1 MTGQA
6 CAKCGGPLPPKT
18 GSRGRTAVYCS
29 AACRQQ
35 AYRSR
40 RTPTSDVATLISE
53 VGRVANRL
61 TPQPP
66 DTFFA
71 DLTTLTSDVG
81 RLRRIAQLAL
91 STKDTESPDESV
103 TPEPVT
109 EILDEVAFAGRI
121 EQHQRELR
129 VHCYRMVGS
138 YDDAEDLVQET
149 FLRAWRGREG
159 FEGRSSFRA
168 WLYRIATNTCLD
180 FLRRIKRVPRPYD
193 PLPGVDQLGGPP
205 QFMPWL
211 QPFPDQEVASAEA
224 EPGEVAETRETM
236 ELVFLTAIQ
245 HLPPKQRAVV
255 ILNDVLGWK
264 AAETAE
270 LLETSV
276 ASVTS
281 ALQRA
286 RPTLRERLPGRR
298 AEWVRTAEPTE
309 EEQAILRRYM
319 AAATGSGDLRGMAE
333 LLKEDVLL
341 TMPPNPLWFSGR
353 DVFLKFVSESLDP
366 ASPTY
371 FGEWKHLPTRANRLP
386 AAAGYVRRPGTR
398 IYRAQVLDVLRI
410 EDGKVAEITAFEPHL
425 FPAFGLP
432 LTIT

>member
-1 MTGQA
+1 MRPRTG
-6 CAKCGGPLPPKT
+6 P
-18 GSRGRTAVYCS
+18 RGRTAVYCS
-29 AACRQQ
+29 PACRQQ
-35 AYRSR
+35 AYRVR
-40 RTPTSDVATLISE
+40 RAPDVEALITE

-61 TPQPP
+61 APQPS

-71 DLTTLTSDVG
+71 DLTTLASDVG
-81 RLRRIAQLAL
+81 KLRRIAQLAVR
-91 STKDTESPDESV
+91 TKDAESPGESV

-138 YDDAEDLVQET
+138 YDEAEDLVQET

-180 FLRRIKRVPRPYD
+180 FLRRHKRVPRPYGQV
-193 PLPGVDQLGGPP
+193 PGVDQRGEPP

-211 QPFPDQEVASAEA
+211 QPYPDLQLDEVASPEA
-224 EPGEVAETRETM
+224 EPAEVAETRETM
-236 ELVFLTAIQ
+236 ELVFLAAIQ
-245 HLPPKQRAVV
+245 HLPLKQRAVV
-255 ILNDVLGWK
+255 ILCDVLGWK
-264 AAETAE
+264 AAETAD
-270 LLETSV
+270 LLQTSV

-286 RPTLRERLPGRR
+286 RPTLRERLPQRR
-298 AEWVRTAEPTE
+298 ADWARAAEPTE
-309 EEQAILRRYM
+309 EEQAVLRRYM
-319 AAATGSGDLRGMAE
+319 AAATGNGDIRAMAE
-333 LLKEDVLL
+333 LLREDVLV

-353 DVFLKFVSESLDP
+353 DTFLRFVGESLAP
-366 ASPTY
+366 TSPTY
-371 FGEWKHLPTRANRLP
+371 FGAWKHLPARANRLP

-410 EDGKVAEITAFEPHL
+410 EEGKVAEITAFEPHL

>member
-1 MTGQA
+1 MTG
-6 CAKCGGPLPPKT
+6 KVCGMCEGPLPSKA
-18 GSRGRTAVYCS
+18 GSRGRAAVYCS
-29 AACRQQ
+29 AACRQR

-40 RTPTSDVATLISE
+40 HDPAPDVEALIAE
-53 VGRVANRL
+53 VGRVAKRL
-61 TPQPP
+61 APRPSEVFLT
-66 DTFFA
+66 
-71 DLTTLTSDVG
+71 DLTLLTSDVG
-81 RLRRIAQLAL
+81 RLRRIAQLVL
-91 STKDTESPDESV
+91 RTEGENV
-103 TPEPVT
+103 TPTPVT
-109 EILDEVAFAGRI
+109 ETVDEVDFAGRI

-180 FLRRIKRVPRPYD
+180 FLRRNKRVPRPYD
-193 PLPGVDQLGGPP
+193 QLPGVDQHGEPP

-211 QPFPDQEVASAEA
+211 QPFPDSQLASAEA
-224 EPGEVAETRETM
+224 EPGEIAETRETM
-236 ELVFLTAIQ
+236 ELVFLAAIQ

-255 ILNDVLGWK
+255 ILNDVLGWR
-264 AAETAE
+264 AAETAD
-270 LLETSV
+270 LLETTV

-286 RPTLRERLPGRR
+286 RPTLRERLPERR
-298 AEWVRTAEPTE
+298 TDWARTVQPTE
-309 EEQAILRRYM
+309 EEQTILRRYM
-319 AAATGSGDLRGMAE
+319 AAATGSGDSRVMAE
-333 LLKEDVLL
+333 LLREDVLV

-353 DVFLKFVSESLDP
+353 DVFLDFVAESLDP

-371 FGEWKHLPTRANRLP
+371 FGEWKHLPAIANRLP

-398 IYRAQVLDVLRI
+398 VYRAQVLDVLRI
-410 EDGKVAEITAFEPHL
+410 EDGKVVEITAFEPHL

-432 LTIT
+432 LTLT

>member
-1 MTGQA
+1 MTGQG
-6 CAKCGGPLPPKT
+6 CANCGGPLPAKREP
-18 GSRGRTAVYCS
+18 RGRTTVYCS

-40 RTPTSDVATLISE
+40 RTPDVETLIAE

-66 DTFFA
+66 DAFLA
-71 DLTTLTSDVG
+71 DLTTLSSDVG
-81 RLRRIAQLAL
+81 RLRRVAQLAL
-91 STKDTESPDESV
+91 RTNEENV
-103 TPEPVT
+103 TREPVT

-180 FLRRIKRVPRPYD
+180 FLRRNKRIPRPYEQ
-193 PLPGVDQLGGPP
+193 LQGVDQQGDPP

-211 QPFPDQEVASAEA
+211 QPYPDVQLDEVASTETD
-224 EPGEVAETRETM
+224 PGEVAETRETM

-264 AAETAE
+264 AAETAD

-286 RPTLRERLPGRR
+286 RPALRERLPAHR
-298 AEWVRTAEPTE
+298 ADWARTTEPTE

-319 AAATGSGDLRGMAE
+319 AAGTGGGDFRVMAE
-333 LLKEDVLL
+333 LLREDVLV

-353 DVFLKFVSESLDP
+353 DTFLEFVGKSFDP

-371 FGEWKHLPTRANRLP
+371 FGEWKHLPARANRLP

-398 IYRAQVLDVLRI
+398 VYRAQVLDVLRI

>member
-6 CAKCGGPLPPKT
+6 CANCGGPLPPRAGT
-18 GSRGRTAVYCS
+18 RGRAAVYCS

-40 RTPTSDVATLISE
+40 RSPVPDLDTLIAE

-61 TPQPP
+61 APQPP

-71 DLTTLTSDVG
+71 DLTTLNSDVG

-91 STKDTESPDESV
+91 RAWPENV
-103 TPEPVT
+103 TPDPVT
-109 EILDEVAFAGRI
+109 ESLDEVAFAERV
-121 EQHQRELR
+121 EQHERELR

-138 YDDAEDLVQET
+138 YDDAQDLVQET

-159 FEGRSSFRA
+159 FEGRASFRA

-180 FLRRIKRVPRPYD
+180 FLRRNERVPRPYD
-193 PLPGVDQLGGPP
+193 PLPGVEQEGEPP

-211 QPFPDQEVASAEA
+211 QPFPDDPDEI
-224 EPGEVAETRETM
+224 AETRETL
-236 ELVFLTAIQ
+236 ELVFLAAIQ

-264 AAETAE
+264 TAETAD

-276 ASVTS
+276 ASVNS

-286 RPTLRERLPGRR
+286 RPTLRERLPERR
-298 AEWVRTAEPTE
+298 ADWARTVRPTE

-319 AAATGSGDLRGMAE
+319 AAATANGDSRVMAE
-333 LLKEDVLL
+333 LLREDVLV

-353 DVFLKFVSESLDP
+353 DVFLDFVAKSLDP

-371 FGEWKHLPTRANRLP
+371 FGEWKHLPAVANGLP

-398 IYRAQVLDVLRI
+398 VYRAQVLDVLRI

-432 LTIT
+432 LTLT

>member
-1 MTGQA
+1 MTGQV
-6 CAKCGGPLPPKT
+6 CGICESPLPSKT
-18 GSRGRTAVYCS
+18 RARGRTAVYCS
-29 AACRQQ
+29 AACRQK

-40 RTPTSDVATLISE
+40 RNPEPDVDALIAE

-61 TPQPP
+61 SPRPAEAFLT
-66 DTFFA
+66 
-71 DLTTLTSDVG
+71 DLTTLDSDVG

-91 STKDTESPDESV
+91 RPKSENV
-103 TPEPVT
+103 TPALVT
-109 EILDEVAFAGRI
+109 ETVDEVAFAGRI

-159 FEGRSSFRA
+159 FEGRASFRA
-168 WLYRIATNTCLD
+168 WLYRIATNICLD
-180 FLRRIKRVPRPYD
+180 FLRRNKRVPRPYD
-193 PLPGVDQLGGPP
+193 PLPGVDQQGEPP

-211 QPFPDQEVASAEA
+211 QPFPDDSAEI
-224 EPGEVAETRETM
+224 AETRETM
-236 ELVFLTAIQ
+236 ELVFLAAIQ

-264 AAETAE
+264 IAETAD
-270 LLETSV
+270 LLETTV

-286 RPTLRERLPGRR
+286 RPTLRERLPERR
-298 AEWVRTAEPTE
+298 ADWARTVQPTE
-309 EEQAILRRYM
+309 EEQAILQRYM
-319 AAATGSGDLRGMAE
+319 AAATGSGDSRVMAE
-333 LLKEDVLL
+333 LLREDVLV

-353 DVFLKFVSESLDP
+353 DVFLDFVGKSLDP
-366 ASPTY
+366 ASPDY
-371 FGEWKHLPTRANRLP
+371 FGAWKHLPTSANRLP

-398 IYRAQVLDVLRI
+398 VYRAQVLDVLRI

>member
-1 MTGQA
+1 MTGKV
-6 CAKCGGPLPPKT
+6 CGICGGPLPSKAD
-18 GSRGRTAVYCS
+18 SRGRTAVYCS
-29 AACRQQ
+29 AACRQR

-40 RTPTSDVATLISE
+40 RDPAPDVQALIAE

-61 TPQPP
+61 TPRPP
-66 DTFFA
+66 EAFLA
-71 DLTTLTSDVG
+71 DLTSLNSDVG
-81 RLRRIAQLAL
+81 KLRRIARLAQR
-91 STKDTESPDESV
+91 TKDENV
-103 TPEPVT
+103 TPAPVT
-109 EILDEVAFAGRI
+109 ETIDEVAFAGSL
-121 EQHQRELR
+121 EEHQRELR

-180 FLRRIKRVPRPYD
+180 FLRRNKRVPRPYD
-193 PLPGVDQLGGPP
+193 PMPGVDQLGEPP
-205 QFMPWL
+205 QFLPWL
-211 QPFPDQEVASAEA
+211 QPFPDDVAEI
-224 EPGEVAETRETM
+224 AETRETM

-255 ILNDVLGWK
+255 ILNDALGWK
-264 AAETAE
+264 AAETAD
-270 LLETSV
+270 LLETTV

-286 RPTLRERLPGRR
+286 RPTLRERLPERR
-298 AEWVRTAEPTE
+298 ADWARTVRPTE

-319 AAATGSGDLRGMAE
+319 AAATADGDSRVMAE
-333 LLKEDVLL
+333 LLREDVLV

-353 DVFLKFVSESLDP
+353 DVFLKFVAKSLDP
-366 ASPTY
+366 ASPMY
-371 FGEWKHLPTRANRLP
+371 FGEWKHLPAVANGLP
-386 AAAGYVRRPGTR
+386 AAGGYVRRPGTR
-398 IYRAQVLDVLRI
+398 VYRAQVLDVLRI

>member
-1 MTGQA
+1 MTGQV
-6 CAKCGGPLPPKT
+6 CGTCEGPLPAKA

-29 AACRQQ
+29 AACRQR

-40 RTPTSDVATLISE
+40 RDPVPDVDTLIAE

-61 TPQPP
+61 SPRPAEVFLT
-66 DTFFA
+66 
-71 DLTTLTSDVG
+71 DLTSLTSDVG

-91 STKDTESPDESV
+91 RTEDENV
-103 TPEPVT
+103 TPAPVT
-109 EILDEVAFAGRI
+109 ETVDEVDFAGRI

-149 FLRAWRGREG
+149 FLRAWRGRDG

-180 FLRRIKRVPRPYD
+180 FLRRNKRVPRPYEQ
-193 PLPGVDQLGGPP
+193 LPDVEQLGEPP

-211 QPFPDQEVASAEA
+211 QPFPDNAAEI
-224 EPGEVAETRETM
+224 AETRETM
-236 ELVFLTAIQ
+236 ELVFLAAIQ
-245 HLPPKQRAVV
+245 HLPPRQRAVV

-264 AAETAE
+264 AAETAD

-286 RPTLRERLPGRR
+286 RPTLRERLPERR
-298 AEWVRTAEPTE
+298 ADWARTAQVTE

-319 AAATGSGDLRGMAE
+319 AAATGSGDSRIMAE
-333 LLKEDVLL
+333 LLREDVLV

-353 DVFLKFVSESLDP
+353 DVFLDFVAQSLDP
-366 ASPTY
+366 ASPAY
-371 FGEWKHLPTRANRLP
+371 FGAWKHLPTSANRLP

-398 IYRAQVLDVLRI
+398 VYRAQVLDVLRI
-410 EDGKVAEITAFEPHL
+410 EDGKVVEITAFEPHL

>member
-1 MTGQA
+1 MTGKV
-6 CAKCGGPLPPKT
+6 CGMCGGPLPSKAD
-18 GSRGRTAVYCS
+18 SRGRTAVYCS
-29 AACRQQ
+29 AACRQR

-40 RTPTSDVATLISE
+40 RDPAPDVQTLIAE
-53 VGRVANRL
+53 IGRVANRL
-61 TPQPP
+61 APQPP
-66 DTFFA
+66 EEFLT
-71 DLTTLTSDVG
+71 DLTSLTSGVG
-81 RLRRIAQLAL
+81 KLRRIAQLAL
-91 STKDTESPDESV
+91 RTKDENV
-103 TPEPVT
+103 TSEPVT
-109 EILDEVAFAGRI
+109 ETVDEVTFAGRI
-121 EQHQRELR
+121 EEHQRELR

-180 FLRRIKRVPRPYD
+180 FLRRNKRVPRPYD
-193 PLPGVDQLGGPP
+193 PLPDVEQGEPP
-205 QFMPWL
+205 QFLPWL
-211 QPFPDQEVASAEA
+211 QPFPDDSAEI
-224 EPGEVAETRETM
+224 AETRETM
-236 ELVFLTAIQ
+236 ELVFLAAIQ

-255 ILNDVLGWK
+255 ILNDVLGWT
-264 AAETAE
+264 AAETAD

-286 RPTLRERLPGRR
+286 RPTLRERLPERR
-298 AEWVRTAEPTE
+298 TDWAKTVRPTE

-319 AAATGSGDLRGMAE
+319 AAATANGDSRVMAE
-333 LLKEDVLL
+333 LLREDVLV

-353 DVFLKFVSESLDP
+353 DVFLEFVAQSLDP

-371 FGEWKHLPTRANRLP
+371 FGEWKHLPAVANGLP

-410 EDGKVAEITAFEPHL
+410 EDGKIAEITAFEPHL

-432 LTIT
+432 LTLT

>member
-1 MTGQA
+1 MTGPA
-6 CAKCGGPLPPKT
+6 CANCGRPLPPKP
-18 GSRGRTAVYCS
+18 GARGRTALYCS

-40 RTPTSDVATLISE
+40 RAPAPDVTALITE
-53 VGRVANRL
+53 VGQVANRL
-61 TPQPP
+61 APQPP
-66 DTFFA
+66 DTFAA
-71 DLTTLTSDVG
+71 DLSELTSAVA
-81 RLRRIAQLAL
+81 RLRRIAQLTLRA
-91 STKDTESPDESV
+91 KEEEQIVTE
-103 TPEPVT
+103 EPVT
-109 EILDEVAFAGRI
+109 EIVDEVAFAGRI
-121 EQHQRELR
+121 EEHQRELR

-149 FLRAWRGREG
+149 FLRAWRGRDG

-180 FLRRIKRVPRPYD
+180 FLRRNKRAPLPYD
-193 PLPGVDQLGGPP
+193 ELPGVEQLGGPP
-205 QFMPWL
+205 QFLPWL
-211 QPFPDQEVASAEA
+211 QPYPDAQLDEL
-224 EPGEVAETRETM
+224 AETRETM
-236 ELVFLTAIQ
+236 ELVFLAAIQ

-286 RPTLRERLPGRR
+286 RPTLRERLPERR
-298 AEWVRTAEPTE
+298 ADWTRATAPTE
-309 EEQAILRRYM
+309 EEQAVLRRYM
-319 AAATGSGDLRGMAE
+319 AAATGDGDVRAMAE
-333 LLKEDVLL
+333 LLREDVLL

-353 DVFLKFVSESLDP
+353 DTLLEFVSQSLDP

-371 FGEWKHLPTRANRLP
+371 FGSWKHLPATANRLP

-432 LTIT
+432 LTLT

>member
-1 MTGQA
+1 MTGKV
-6 CAKCGGPLPPKT
+6 CGMCGGPLPSKA
-18 GSRGRTAVYCS
+18 GSRGRVAVYCS
-29 AACRQQ
+29 AACRQR

-40 RTPTSDVATLISE
+40 HDPAPDVEALIAE
-53 VGRVANRL
+53 VGHVANRL
-61 TPQPP
+61 APQPP
-66 DTFFA
+66 EAFLT
-71 DLTTLTSDVG
+71 DLTSLTSDVG

-91 STKDTESPDESV
+91 RAEDENV
-103 TPEPVT
+103 TQAPVT
-109 EILDEVAFAGRI
+109 ETVDEVAFAGRI

-180 FLRRIKRVPRPYD
+180 FLRRNKRVPRPYD
-193 PLPGVDQLGGPP
+193 PLPGVDQQGEPP
-205 QFMPWL
+205 QFLPWL
-211 QPFPDQEVASAEA
+211 QPFPDSQLVSAEA
-224 EPGEVAETRETM
+224 EPDEIAETRETM
-236 ELVFLTAIQ
+236 ELVFLAAIQ

-264 AAETAE
+264 AAETAD
-270 LLETSV
+270 LLETTV

-286 RPTLRERLPGRR
+286 RPTLRERLPERR
-298 AEWVRTAEPTE
+298 TDWARTVQPTE
-309 EEQAILRRYM
+309 EEQTILRRYM
-319 AAATGSGDLRGMAE
+319 AAATGSGDSRVMAE
-333 LLKEDVLL
+333 LLREDVLV

-353 DVFLKFVSESLDP
+353 DVFLGFVAESFDP

-371 FGEWKHLPTRANRLP
+371 FGEWKHLPAIANRLP

>member
-6 CAKCGGPLPPKT
+6 CANCGGPLPPRAAT
-18 GSRGRTAVYCS
+18 RGRTAVYCS

-40 RTPTSDVATLISE
+40 RSPAPDMDTLIAE

-81 RLRRIAQLAL
+81 RLRRIARLAL
-91 STKDTESPDESV
+91 RARPENV
-103 TPEPVT
+103 TPAPVT
-109 EILDEVAFAGRI
+109 ESLDEVAFAERV
-121 EQHQRELR
+121 EQHERELR

-138 YDDAEDLVQET
+138 YDDAQDLVQET

-159 FEGRSSFRA
+159 FEGRASFRA

-180 FLRRIKRVPRPYD
+180 FLRRNKRVPRPYD
-193 PLPGVDQLGGPP
+193 PLPDVDQQGEPP
-205 QFMPWL
+205 QFLPWL
-211 QPFPDQEVASAEA
+211 QPFPDDPDEI
-224 EPGEVAETRETM
+224 AETRETL
-236 ELVFLTAIQ
+236 ELVFLAAIQ

-264 AAETAE
+264 AAETAD

-286 RPTLRERLPGRR
+286 RPTLRERLPERR
-298 AEWVRTAEPTE
+298 ADWARTVRPTE

-319 AAATGSGDLRGMAE
+319 TAATANGDSRVMAE
-333 LLKEDVLL
+333 LLREDVLV

-353 DVFLKFVSESLDP
+353 DVFLEFVAQSLDP

-371 FGEWKHLPTRANRLP
+371 FGEWKHLPAVANGLP

-398 IYRAQVLDVLRI
+398 VYRAQVLDVLRI

-432 LTIT
+432 LTLT

>member
-1 MTGQA
+1 MR
-6 CAKCGGPLPPKT
+6 PKT
-18 GSRGRTAVYCS
+18 GPRGRTAVYCS

-40 RTPTSDVATLISE
+40 HTPASDVATLIAE

-61 TPQPP
+61 APQPP

-71 DLTTLTSDVG
+71 DLTALTSDVG

-91 STKDTESPDESV
+91 RTKDAESSGESV
-103 TPEPVT
+103 TPESVT

-138 YDDAEDLVQET
+138 YDEAEDLVQET
-149 FLRAWRGREG
+149 FLRAWRGRDG

-180 FLRRIKRVPRPYD
+180 FLRRTKRVPRPYD
-193 PLPGVDQLGGPP
+193 QLPGVDQQGEPP

-211 QPFPDQEVASAEA
+211 QPFPDLQLDDVASAEA

-236 ELVFLTAIQ
+236 ELVFLAAIQ

-264 AAETAE
+264 AAETAD

-286 RPTLRERLPGRR
+286 RPTLRERLPERR
-298 AEWVRTAEPTE
+298 ADWARTAEPTD

-319 AAATGSGDLRGMAE
+319 AAATGSGDIRVMAE
-333 LLKEDVLL
+333 LLKEDVLV

-353 DVFLKFVSESLDP
+353 DIFLKFVGESFDP

-371 FGEWKHLPTRANRLP
+371 FGEWKHLPARANRLP

>member
-1 MTGQA
+1 M
-6 CAKCGGPLPPKT
+6 CEGPLPSKT
-18 GSRGRTAVYCS
+18 GSRGRTALYCS
-29 AACRQQ
+29 AACRQR

-40 RTPTSDVATLISE
+40 RDPTSDVDTLIAE

-61 TPQPP
+61 APRPP
-66 DTFFA
+66 EAFLT
-71 DLTTLTSDVG
+71 DLTSLTSGVG

-91 STKDTESPDESV
+91 RAERENV

-109 EILDEVAFAGRI
+109 ETVDEVTFAGRI

-180 FLRRIKRVPRPYD
+180 FLRRTKRVPRPYD
-193 PLPGVDQLGGPP
+193 PLPGVDQQGEPP

-211 QPFPDQEVASAEA
+211 QPYPDIQLDEVASTEP
-224 EPGEVAETRETM
+224 EPGEIQEARETM
-236 ELVFLTAIQ
+236 ELVFLAAIQ

-264 AAETAE
+264 TAETAD
-270 LLETSV
+270 LLETTV

-286 RPTLRERLPGRR
+286 RPTLCERLPERR
-298 AEWVRTAEPTE
+298 ADWTRNVQPTE
-309 EEQAILRRYM
+309 EEETILRRYM
-319 AAATGSGDLRGMAE
+319 AAATGSGDSRVMAE
-333 LLKEDVLL
+333 LLRKDVLV

-353 DVFLKFVSESLDP
+353 DVFLGFVAESLDP

-371 FGEWKHLPTRANRLP
+371 FGEWKHLPARANRLP

>member
-1 MTGQA
+1 MTG
-6 CAKCGGPLPPKT
+6 KVCGMCKGPLPARA
-18 GSRGRTAVYCS
+18 GSRGRVALYCS
-29 AACRQQ
+29 AACRQR

-40 RTPTSDVATLISE
+40 HDPAPDVDALIAQ
-53 VGRVANRL
+53 VGRAANRL
-61 TPQPP
+61 APRPLEVFLT
-66 DTFFA
+66 
-71 DLTTLTSDVG
+71 DLTSLTSDVG
-81 RLRRIAQLAL
+81 RLRRIARLAL
-91 STKDTESPDESV
+91 RAENESV
-103 TPEPVT
+103 TPVPVT
-109 EILDEVAFAGRI
+109 ETVDEVAFAGKI
-121 EQHQRELR
+121 EQHRRELR
-129 VHCYRMVGS
+129 VHCYRMAGS

-180 FLRRIKRVPRPYD
+180 FLRRTKRIPRPYD
-193 PLPGVDQLGGPP
+193 SLPGVEQQGEPP
-205 QFMPWL
+205 QFLPWL
-211 QPFPDQEVASAEA
+211 QPFPDSQLPSAEA
-224 EPGEVAETRETM
+224 EPGEIAETRETI
-236 ELVFLTAIQ
+236 ELVFLAAIQ

-270 LLETSV
+270 LLDTTV

-286 RPTLRERLPGRR
+286 RPTLRERLPERR
-298 AEWVRTAEPTE
+298 TDWARNVQPTE
-309 EEQAILRRYM
+309 EEQTILRRYM
-319 AAATGSGDLRGMAE
+319 AAATGSGDSRVMAQLLR
-333 LLKEDVLL
+333 KDVLV

-353 DVFLKFVSESLDP
+353 DVFLDFVAQSLDP

-371 FGEWKHLPTRANRLP
+371 FGEWKHLPATANRLP

-410 EDGKVAEITAFEPHL
+410 EEGKVAEITAFEPHL

-432 LTIT
+432 LTIS